1 MARTES
7 GFHKHGKNKNLSDK
21 LPFPSW
27 YAILFSSVKEG
38 YTERKREMVMLEKL
52 KKKSTKKMV
61 PLVIIL
67 VVIGLV
73 LVGIEFSNFKSL
85 LKGHVTFETL
95 EPDEINGDLI
105 VDASID
111 VNFGAFMEE
120 YEENTKTHATRTTDL
135 YYIIWTGNEDSEDY
149 KYMGI
154 KVPAKD
160 EREMEAMAEATYN
173 YEYSDPIS
181 YSGAI
186 NKMTSEEYEYFKDY
200 FLESGWTEEEIEEY
214 TLPYYISVGALT
226 GGAASSVYVILALGV
241 ILIIAAVIALLYALT
256 GGSLKGFKKQIE
268 ETGLGETDTEY
279 EYEGAKLFYKKNDFR
294 IGKRLTFYM
303 TGSKPQLIMND
314 QIMWAYQQ
322 NTTHRT
328 NGIKTGTTYQILI
341 YSVNSK
347 KIDRVDV
354 PNENIGKEVL
364 QYINETMPRAIV
376 GYSDELMN
384 LYRKNYQE
392 FLKLRYYREQ
402 QPAEADVQ
410 NTEETQSE

>member
-1 MARTES
+1 
-7 GFHKHGKNKNLSDK
+7 
-21 LPFPSW
+21 
-27 YAILFSSVKEG
+27 
-38 YTERKREMVMLEKL
+38 MLEKL
-52 KKKSTKKMV
+52 KKRSVKKII
-61 PLVIIL
+61 PSVIIL
-67 VVIGLV
+67 AVIGLV
-73 LVGIEFSNFKSL
+73 LIGIEFSNFKSL

-120 YEENTKTHATRTTDL
+120 YEENTKTHATHTTNL
-135 YYIIWTGNEDSEDY
+135 YYIIWTGDEDSEDY

-154 KVPAKD
+154 KVPAAD

-186 NKMTSEEYEYFKDY
+186 NKMTSEEYEYFQDY

-241 ILIIAAVIALLYALT
+241 ILILAGIIVLIYGMT
-256 GGSLKGFKKQIE
+256 GGGLKGFKRQME
-268 ETGLGETDTEY
+268 EAGFSETDTEY
-279 EYEGAKLFYKKNDFR
+279 EYEGAKLFHKKNDFR

-303 TGSKPQLIMND
+303 AGNKPQLILND
-314 QIMWAYQQ
+314 RIMWAYQQ

-341 YSVNSK
+341 YTVDSK
-347 KIDRVDV
+347 KIHRVDI
-354 PNENIGKEVL
+354 PNENTGKEVL
-364 QYINETMPRAIV
+364 QYINETMPKAVV

-384 LYRKNYQE
+384 LYRKNYQD

-402 QPAEADVQ
+402 QPAEANVQ
-410 NTEETQSE
+410 NEEETQDNQETQNE